1 MVLKIILAISLVG
14 FLGFEVYN
22 LIHAV
27 IQRKRAKQLQKQ
39 AAEQSALDDTQ
50 KSDKEVNE

>member
-1 MVLKIILAISLVG
+1 MVIKIILAVSLVG

-22 LIHAV
+22 LITA
-27 IQRKRAKQLQKQ
+27 IKRKRAEKQQRIAEQSQ
-39 AAEQSALDDTQ
+39 AAEDIQ

>member
-22 LIHAV
+22 LV
-27 IQRKRAKQLQKQ
+27 IAIKRKRAVKLQQKVELSQ
-39 AAEQSALDDTQ
+39 AAEDIQ

>member
-1 MVLKIILAISLVG
+1 MVLKIILALALVG

-22 LIHAV
+22 LISA
-27 IQRKRAKQLQKQ
+27 IKRKRAEKLQRKAEQSQ
-39 AAEQSALDDTQ
+39 AAEDIQ

>member
-22 LIHAV
+22 LVAAIK
-27 IQRKRAKQLQKQ
+27 RKRAEKLKQKAEQSQ
-39 AAEQSALDDTQ
+39 AAEDIQ
-50 KSDKEVNE
+50 KSDKEDNA